1 MNTVPI
7 TKAHES
13 QDTYKRNA
21 QYFRVY
27 NYLKNLYETGVLSR
41 AQTRKALRYFADYFD
56 APMRLFL

>member
-1 MNTVPI
+1 MNTVSI
-7 TKAHES
+7 TQTHES

-21 QYFRVY
+21 QYYRVY
-27 NYLKNLYETGVLSR
+27 NYLKYLYETGVLSR

>member
-7 TKAHES
+7 TQAQES
-13 QDTYKRNA
+13 QDTYRRNA
-21 QYFRVY
+21 QYYRAY

>member
-1 MNTVPI
+1 MNTVSI
-7 TKAHES
+7 TQTPES

-21 QYFRVY
+21 QYCRVY

-41 AQTRKALRYFADYFD
+41 AQTRKALRYFAEYFD

>member
-1 MNTVPI
+1 MNTVSI
-7 TKAHES
+7 TQTPES

-21 QYFRVY
+21 QYYRVF

-41 AQTRKALRYFADYFD
+41 AQTRKALRFFAEYFD